1 MNGKFLWQGDLFYKF
16 HNPFDDVDNLTKIT
30 EKSLDD
36 RKKHNISSPDS
47 IFKGETNSHDK
58 SYLKLSPTFRD
69 TFDTKIEEIKDVQSK
84 INADLGLDAL
94 IENQFNIEEN
104 YQAKKKSNKIEEA
117 YPESISVKS
126 QESVKSPGLKN
137 THKNIKL
144 IKKASTFLSCI
155 GLLNGRNLHSV
166 IHDYLVKFEK
176 NLVNSY

>member
-1 MNGKFLWQGDLFYKF
+1 M
-16 HNPFDDVDNLTKIT
+16 

-36 RKKHNISSPDS
+36 KKKHDISSLDS
-47 IFKGETNSHDK
+47 IFKVEINNDK
-58 SYLKLSPTFRD
+58 SYLKLPPTFGD
-69 TFDTKIEEIKDVQSK
+69 TFDTKIEKINDFESK
-84 INADLGLDAL
+84 INEDLGLDAL

-104 YQAKKKSNKIEEA
+104 YQVKKKSKKIEEA
-117 YPESISVKS
+117 YSEPVSIKS

-166 IHDYLVKFEK
+166 SHYYLIKFEK